1 MTPTPNRGYF
11 SGPEGK
17 VNAATW
23 GVIGLVALVIVWIM
37 GGRIGDYLVEAA
49 DNTLHLVIVIGA
61 LLLIVAALVDP
72 KKRAWYVFRSIVRMM
87 TSWFIELDPI
97 GIRKSYVERL
107 KAKQAKFVEAVGVV
121 RGQLI
126 GAQRDAKANQSEY
139 QQHEALFKA
148 ARSAGDQRAQIS
160 NSRDMQRCDILAKQY
175 AESIGNLSKM
185 QSVVVRYQE
194 ICADEIADKES
205 DIRFREKQLKLAK
218 ATRGIS
224 GAIRGVLQGLPEK
237 DMYDEAGNV
246 LNDIYDQTLGEFD
259 NVLDMT
265 KDILSNAN
273 LSDAA
278 ALQSALDK
286 FENTNTGAIVGKIT
300 KAEVM
305 KQIAGEAIIGPPP
318 AQASS
323 SSDYSSLIQ

>member
-1 MTPTPNRGYF
+1 MTPSPNKGYF

-23 GVIGLVALVIVWIM
+23 GGLALAALIIIWIM
-37 GGRIGDYLVEAA
+37 GGKIGDYMVEGA
-49 DNTLHLVIVIGA
+49 DNTMHLIVVGAIIALIGA
-61 LLLIVAALVDP
+61 ALIDP
-72 KKRAWYVFRSIVRMM
+72 KKRAWYVFRGIMRML

-107 KAKQAKFVEAVGVV
+107 KAKQAKFVDAVGVV

-126 GAQRDAKANQSEY
+126 GAQRDANNNAREY
-139 QQHEALFKA
+139 QQHSGLFQA
-148 ARSAGDQRAQIS
+148 AQKAGDQRAQIS
-160 NSRDMQRCDILAKQY
+160 NSKDMQRCEILGKQY
-175 AESIGNLSKM
+175 AEAIGNLTKV
-185 QSVVVRYQE
+185 QNVVVRYQE

-218 ATRGIS
+218 ATRSIS
-224 GAIRGVLQGLPEK
+224 DSIRGVLHGLPEK

-246 LNDIYDQTLGEFD
+246 LDDIYDQTLGEFD
-259 NVLDMT
+259 NVLDLT

-278 ALQSALDK
+278 ALQSALAK
-286 FENTNTGAIVGKIT
+286 FETKDTGAMVGKQT
-300 KAEVM
+300 KAEVL
-305 KQIAGEAIIGPPP
+305 KQITVAPEVMSQQ
-318 AQASS
+318 AQAS
-323 SSDYSSLIQ
+323 DYSDLIQ